1 VATSS
6 LGMVEFFNLVSR
18 LPRWFWIMTGGS
30 AVIAVISAASQY
42 LLPPECLARAVWS
55 TTQLG
60 LGIVVLIAA
69 QVWALIVMAP
79 EDDRLSAKD
88 IIFAIRLWAL
98 VSKRLPA
105 MARQLWLGVWAGS
118 AMLCAIFLV
127 GGLSYWTRY
136 YKPERVADKNLIQ
149 AAMALAQGK
158 ADNKSLTESVEDF
171 AATQQELTK
180 QKPEKDDN
188 KVDKR
193 PTVHCVILGYNLGP
207 DKQLT
212 ELVLGTLR
220 DSSVRYAGRVQQGFS
235 PEQSKQLLEA
245 MKNLVVTAPLI
256 ADLQFPAIWVKPQ
269 LFCEVHQSGYDDQ
282 GHLKNPRY
290 HGLLIVE

>member
-1 VATSS
+1 
-6 LGMVEFFNLVSR
+6 MVEFFNLLSK
-18 LPRWFWIMTGGS
+18 LPRWFWVMAGGS
-30 AVIAVISAASQY
+30 AIIAAVSAASQY
-42 LLPPECLARAVWS
+42 LLPAECLARAVWS
-55 TTQLG
+55 TGQLA

-88 IIFAIRLWAL
+88 IIFAVRLWAL
-98 VSKRLPA
+98 TAKRLPA
-105 MARQLWLGVWAGS
+105 MARQLWLGVWSAS

-149 AAMALAQGK
+149 AVTALAQGK
-158 ADNKSLTESVEDF
+158 ASTKTLAESVEDF
-171 AATQQELTK
+171 ASTQQDLIK
-180 QKPEKDDN
+180 QKLEKADD

-207 DKQLT
+207 DKQLA
-212 ELVLGTLR
+212 ELVVGTLQD
-220 DSSVRYAGRVQQGFS
+220 DSIRYAGRVQQGFA
-235 PEQSKQLLEA
+235 PEQSKQLIEA
-245 MKNLVVTAPLI
+245 MKNLVVPAPLI
-256 ADLQFPAIWVKPQ
+256 ADLQFAAVWVKPQ

-282 GHLKNPRY
+282 GHLKNPKY